1 MRCGSAT
8 LTSWSIACRSPP
20 IGSSRCSTLGTEPP
34 LGTPSHRPDL
44 PSKGEWVS
52 SVDWRRNL
60 AALWFAEFTAIFG
73 FSFAFPFLSIFISQD
88 LGVHPGRDLDL
99 WTAAAGSV
107 SGLSMGIASPIWGI
121 MGDRFGR
128 KPMLLRS
135 MVGGAVT
142 VGLIYFVQ
150 TPDQLVVL
158 RFLQGATSGTV
169 AAATALVA
177 VETPRNRVGWAL
189 GVVTSAVALGG
200 AIGPV
205 IGGLAAALLGLR
217 LVFLGGGILLL
228 VSTIPVFLVVR
239 ESPLRRRDPKR
250 LGTLGLIDQRPGA
263 RRALAGLIGAQGLT
277 SVANSATQ
285 ILVVLRL
292 LEMVGGQ
299 AVAAVTGVAF
309 GLSGVATSGAAIFYT
324 VVTRRI
330 GYVRTTVIAAIL
342 MAVAIGLIAVAPAV
356 SVVVGAVGLNG
367 LLSGVII
374 PATASMIGLETPS
387 EAQSTVFGINA
398 SSVAFG
404 FCLGPLVAGGVA
416 ATEGV
421 PAAIGVVAVIALGLA
436 VLLAVGT
443 REPAR

>member
-1 MRCGSAT
+1 MLCASASPT
-8 LTSWSIACRSPP
+8 RWSIACRSRP
-20 IGSSRCSTLGTEPP
+20 IGSSRCSTLATEPP
-34 LGTPSHRPDL
+34 LGTPSSRPDL
-44 PSKGEWVS
+44 PSKGEGTS
-52 SVDWRRNL
+52 TVDWRRNL

-88 LGVHPGRDLDL
+88 LGVHAGRDLDL

-107 SGLSMGIASPIWGI
+107 SGLSMAIASPIWGVL
-121 MGDRFGR
+121 GDRFGR

-135 MVGGAVT
+135 MVGGALT

-150 TPDQLVVL
+150 TPEQLVVL

-189 GVVTSAVALGG
+189 GVVTSAVALGS
-200 AIGPV
+200 AVGPV
-205 IGGLAAALLGLR
+205 VGGFAAALVGLR
-217 LVFLGGGILLL
+217 VVFLGGGILLL
-228 VSTIPVFLVVR
+228 LSTIPVFLIVR
-239 ESPLRRRDPKR
+239 ESPLRRRDPAR
-250 LGTLGLIDQRPGA
+250 LGTLALIDQRPGA
-263 RRALAGLIGAQGLT
+263 RRALAGLIAAQGLT

-292 LEMVGGQ
+292 LEMVGH
-299 AVAAVTGVAF
+299 AVAAVTGIAF
-309 GLSGVATSGAAIFYT
+309 GLSGIATSGAAIFYT
-324 VVTRRI
+324 VVTKRI
-330 GYVRTTVIAAIL
+330 GYVRTTVVAAVL
-342 MAVAIGLIAVAPAV
+342 MAVAVAMIAVAPWVA
-356 SVVVGAVGLNG
+356 VVVGAVALNG
-367 LLSGVII
+367 LLSGVVI

-387 EAQSTVFGINA
+387 EAQSTVFGVNA

-404 FCLGPLVAGGVA
+404 FFLGPLIAGGVA

-421 PAAIGVVAVIALGLA
+421 PTAIGVVAVIALGLA